1 MYFYVYKITNKIN
14 ENIYIGVH
22 KTKDLDGGYFGSGK
36 ILNSAINKY
45 GKENFEKEIIS
56 FFETYEDALAF
67 EKTIVN
73 EEFVSRKDTYNIR
86 LGGLGGFDYINSS
99 KQIAE
104 KRSKNMIGEKNHFY
118 G

>member
-45 GKENFEKEIIS
+45 GKEN
-56 FFETYEDALAF
+56 
-67 EKTIVN
+67 
-73 EEFVSRKDTYNIR
+73 
-86 LGGLGGFDYINSS
+86 
-99 KQIAE
+99 
-104 KRSKNMIGEKNHFY
+104 
-118 G
+118 